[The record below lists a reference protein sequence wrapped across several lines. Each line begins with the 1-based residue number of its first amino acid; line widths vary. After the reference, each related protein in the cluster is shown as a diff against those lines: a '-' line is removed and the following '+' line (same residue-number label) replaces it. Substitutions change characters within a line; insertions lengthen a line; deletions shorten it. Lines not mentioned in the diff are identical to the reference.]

1 MNELDKK
8 RKIVEL
14 MRVTAAKAEMELQ
27 IEEKLSEIDRIK
39 KNIAVQDAKIDEIKE
54 LLGKE

>member
-39 KNIAVQDAKIDEIKE
+39 KNIAVQDVKIDEIKE